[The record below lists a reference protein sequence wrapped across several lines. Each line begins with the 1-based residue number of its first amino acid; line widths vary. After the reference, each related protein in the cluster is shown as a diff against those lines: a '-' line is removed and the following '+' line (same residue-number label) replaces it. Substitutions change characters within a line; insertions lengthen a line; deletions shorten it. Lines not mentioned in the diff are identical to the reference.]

1 MKSVIVLITFYALA
15 LFLTGC
21 AVEPRP
27 INYGKDACAF
37 CEMTIVDR
45 QHASEIVTKTG
56 KAYKYD
62 SIECM
67 LRDRKNHTDETIALY
82 LVCDFAQAGQ
92 FTDALQAVYL
102 VSENIPSPMGANL
115 SAFREK
121 QEAEKVLNSEGGRLF
136 TWQEISRKIK

>member
-102 VSENIPSPMGANL
+102 VSENIPSPM
-115 SAFREK
+115 
-121 QEAEKVLNSEGGRLF
+121 VLISLPSERNRKRKKCLIRKGDACLPGR
-136 TWQEISRKIK
+136 K